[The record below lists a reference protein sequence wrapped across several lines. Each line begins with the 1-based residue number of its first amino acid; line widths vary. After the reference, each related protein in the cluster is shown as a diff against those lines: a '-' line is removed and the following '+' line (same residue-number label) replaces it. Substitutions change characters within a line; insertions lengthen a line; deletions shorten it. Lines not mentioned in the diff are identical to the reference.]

1 MDNKRRTSSSTAAR
15 VALIY
20 IIFSIIWIIVSDR
33 LVEIWFADPQSR
45 ATAQTIKGW
54 FFVFTSGVLLYV
66 LLRDAFNRYTDLLR
80 HEQQIKD
87 RYQTLVSQASVGI
100 VLVTRE
106 GQVVESNDSACR
118 MLGVPREELSG
129 RMLWDFVDE
138 NDREAFQAV
147 MDGVLHGRLEFR
159 ELEIAHRDGS
169 QVPVEVSARLLS
181 DGSMHIILRDLTER
195 KQAEKAIRMQLNR
208 LAALRKIDIAIS
220 STVNLDETLDILI
233 DQVLDQ
239 LNVDAADVLLYN
251 QETGRLTFAAG
262 KGFRTDLIRS
272 SSFAIDEG
280 VVGRLITRQKPLMIS
295 DFDPGEDSF
304 LRIDLLTG
312 EGFESYYGVPLVSK
326 GELKGVLEVFNRQH
340 VQNDA
345 PWMKFL
351 DTLAGQAAIAIDN
364 AGLYESLK
372 RKNEELARAYDATLE
387 GWSRALEL
395 RDQETDGHSRRV
407 SDLVLRL
414 ARYLGIDGEELVHI
428 RRGTL
433 LHDIGKMGVPDRI
446 LLKDGPLTPEEWEVM
461 RRHPEYAYQMLAPI
475 RYLRPAIA
483 IPYSHHERWDGSGYP
498 RGLQGQEIPLAAR
511 IFAVVDV
518 WDALLSNRPYRR
530 AWPVEQVKKYLLEKA
545 GKHFDP
551 QIVDAFLAMM
561 SGGRPGDCSHENAG

>member
-262 KGFRTDLIRS
+262 KG
-272 SSFAIDEG
+272 
-280 VVGRLITRQKPLMIS
+280 
-295 DFDPGEDSF
+295 
-304 LRIDLLTG
+304 
-312 EGFESYYGVPLVSK
+312 
-326 GELKGVLEVFNRQH
+326 
-340 VQNDA
+340 
-345 PWMKFL
+345 
-351 DTLAGQAAIAIDN
+351 
-364 AGLYESLK
+364 
-372 RKNEELARAYDATLE
+372 
-387 GWSRALEL
+387 
-395 RDQETDGHSRRV
+395 
-407 SDLVLRL
+407 
-414 ARYLGIDGEELVHI
+414 
-428 RRGTL
+428 
-433 LHDIGKMGVPDRI
+433 
-446 LLKDGPLTPEEWEVM
+446 
-461 RRHPEYAYQMLAPI
+461 
-475 RYLRPAIA
+475 
-483 IPYSHHERWDGSGYP
+483 
-498 RGLQGQEIPLAAR
+498 
-511 IFAVVDV
+511 
-518 WDALLSNRPYRR
+518 
-530 AWPVEQVKKYLLEKA
+530 
-545 GKHFDP
+545 
-551 QIVDAFLAMM
+551 
-561 SGGRPGDCSHENAG
+561 